1 MKYFNH
7 FVTGALAFLLTIG
20 GATSCT
26 DSFLEENGGHLLSED
41 LLKTEEGA
49 LAMAAGLYGNI
60 RWHFGYE
67 WAYGIT
73 LYGTDEFTSGNDLT
87 SDAWNEYDSR
97 FGPVVQGTNRNC
109 PQPQA
114 LWDEVYYGIASCNT
128 IIAKANIIKDEKVR
142 NRCLAHAYFLRGY
155 NYYRLTA
162 QYGGVVLQLTNYRE
176 GIYSPEQ
183 VAALLQDRF
192 LDQQYFFG
200 TERALSFLHK
210 NNTEA
215 V

>member
-1 MKYFNH
+1 MKYINH

-73 LYGTDEFTSGNDLT
+73 LYGCDEFTNGADLT
-87 SDAWNEYDSR
+87 SEPWNTYDNR
-97 FGPVVQGTNRNC
+97 LQPCGTRC
-109 PQPQA
+109 TT
-114 LWDEVYYGIASCNT
+114 ASPPPTSCS
-128 IIAKANIIKDEKVR
+128 
-142 NRCLAHAYFLRGY
+142 H
-155 NYYRLTA
+155 
-162 QYGGVVLQLTNYRE
+162 VLN
-176 GIYSPEQ
+176 
-183 VAALLQDRF
+183 
-192 LDQQYFFG
+192 
-200 TERALSFLHK
+200 K
-210 NNTEA
+210 
-215 V
+215 